1 MNNFNLNF
9 VTFFG
14 VGNIKFAQ
22 ITFSSALTCVIF
34 YFLISYVPQS
44 FWFLLII
51 FFLALIYSPHAINK
65 TLEYFDN
72 NYPKQIVINKMLGI
86 SIPLFVLSLAF
97 QMPHLPK
104 ILQDVVTVIWFL
116 DEHTMITKFYAIL
129 YYKYLIFVN
138 FLLFRFFCIFRPFSI
153 SYVDKKRIFFG
164 IILNDILA
172 GIYCV
177 FFPYALLLLNSLL
190 KFVGI

>member
-34 YFLISYVPQS
+34 YFLISYAPQS

-72 NYPKQIVINKMLGI
+72 NDPKQIVINKMLGI

-97 QMPHLPK
+97 QMPYLPK
-104 ILQDVVTVIWFL
+104 IYRNLIWI
-116 DEHTMITKFYAIL
+116 D
-129 YYKYLIFVN
+129 
-138 FLLFRFFCIFRPFSI
+138 
-153 SYVDKKRIFFG
+153 
-164 IILNDILA
+164 
-172 GIYCV
+172 
-177 FFPYALLLLNSLL
+177 
-190 KFVGI
+190 